1 MDPRFEELR
10 VAHERAAQK
19 LRRLLPLLTKFVEKH
34 NFELADVCSSSYCF
48 RIKFGDTTPDGVGW
62 HAVSVSLVKMV
73 EWRKRY
79 PNTNVVEIA
88 LWNTTTGVTY
98 DAAAGYDDVC
108 LFDDMDKALEE
119 VLRLYDMFCEVQTDS
134 PDVLD

>member
-1 MDPRFEELR
+1 MDPRFEKM
-10 VAHERAAQK
+10 RAAYARASQK
-19 LRRLLPLLTKFVEKH
+19 VQGFLPQLTQFSKKH
-34 NFELADVCSSSYCF
+34 NFQLADVSPTSHCF
-48 RIKFGDTTPDGVGW
+48 RIIFRPTPDGVVW

-73 EWRKRY
+73 EWRDLD
-79 PNTNVVEIA
+79 PNTTVVEIA
-88 LWNTTTGVTY
+88 LWNTTKGVTY

-119 VLRLYDMFCEVQTDS
+119 VLRLYDLFCEMQTDS